1 MEKFVVFE
9 DFSASQYI
17 NKVPQ
22 KYWGFAYLRPR
33 SEKKTALSLNGK
45 GIMCYLPLMAV
56 GRMHHGTKVISQKPM
71 LPGYIF
77 LAVNDEERTELK
89 KTDNNII
96 HIELLRSAAAENKLI
111 EELNALRRFEL
122 LAQKEKVLINPGI
135 QKGDRVLITEGPLK
149 GLTTEVIRRN
159 DECDSIV
166 VNISIL
172 NRNIEYPVSAET
184 LQKIT
189 D

>member
-1 MEKFVVFE
+1 MSSHNRCVVVE
-9 DFSASQYI
+9 DMGNNCPDLTLY
-17 NKVPQ
+17 
-22 KYWGFAYLRPR
+22 G
-33 SEKKTALSLNGK
+33 
-45 GIMCYLPLMAV
+45 GIATNADFIL
-56 GRMHHGTKVISQKPM
+56 T
-71 LPGYIF
+71 
-77 LAVNDEERTELK
+77 
-89 KTDNNII
+89 TDYFMG
-96 HIELLRSAAAENKLI
+96 EDKLI

-122 LAQKEKVLINPGI
+122 LAQKERVLINPGI

>member
-1 MEKFVVFE
+1 MVFE
-9 DFSASQYI
+9 DLSESQYI

-56 GRMHHGTKVISQKPM
+56 GRMHHGTKVISPKPM

-122 LAQKEKVLINPGI
+122 LAQKE
-135 QKGDRVLITEGPLK
+135 
-149 GLTTEVIRRN
+149 
-159 DECDSIV
+159 
-166 VNISIL
+166 
-172 NRNIEYPVSAET
+172 
-184 LQKIT
+184 
-189 D
+189 

>member
-1 MEKFVVFE
+1 MEKFVIPE
-9 DFSASQYI
+9 DPSLSRYI
-17 NKVPQ
+17 EKISG

-33 SEKKTALSLNGK
+33 TEKKTASKLNGN
-45 GIMCYLPLMAV
+45 GIIYYLPLMPA
-56 GRMHHGTKVISQKPM
+56 GRMHHGTKIITQKPM

-77 LAVNDEERTELK
+77 LAASDDERTELK
-89 KTDNNII
+89 KTIDNIV
-96 HIELLRSAAAENKLI
+96 HIELLRHAAAESTLV

-122 LAQKEKVLINPGI
+122 LAQQERVLINPGI
-135 QKGDRVLITEGPLK
+135 QKGDQVLITEGPLK

-159 DECDSIV
+159 DACDSIV

-172 NRNIEYPVSAET
+172 NRNIEYPISAEK
-184 LQKIT
+184 LQKII

>member
-1 MEKFVVFE
+1 MIFE
-9 DFSASQYI
+9 DLSESQYI
-17 NKVPQ
+17 NKVPE

-56 GRMHHGTKVISQKPM
+56 GRMHHGTKVISQRPM

-77 LAVNDEERTELK
+77 LAVSDEERTELK
-89 KTDNNII
+89 KADDNII
-96 HIELLRSAAAENKLI
+96 HIELLRCAAAEDTLI

-122 LAQKEKVLINPGI
+122 LARKEKVLINPGI
-135 QKGDRVLITEGPLK
+135 QKGDRVLITDGPLK
-149 GLTTEVIRRN
+149 GLLTEVIRRE
-159 DECDSIV
+159 DDCDAIV
-166 VNISIL
+166 INISIL
-172 NRNIEYPVSAET
+172 NRNIEYPVSAEI
-184 LQKIT
+184 LQKMI

>member
-1 MEKFVVFE
+1 MIFE
-9 DFSASQYI
+9 DFSASQHI
-17 NKVPQ
+17 NKVPE

-33 SEKKTALSLNGK
+33 SEKKTAAGLNGK
-45 GIMCYLPLMAV
+45 GIMFYLPLIAV

-77 LAVNDEERTELK
+77 LAVNDEERTDLK
-89 KTDNNII
+89 KSDNNII
-96 HIELLRSAAAENKLI
+96 HIELLRSASAENNLI

-122 LAQKEKVLINPGI
+122 LARKERVLINPGI
-135 QKGDRVLITEGPLK
+135 QRGDRVLITDGPLK
-149 GLTTEVIRRN
+149 GLITEVIRRN
-159 DECDSIV
+159 DDCDSII

-184 LQKIT
+184 LEKIT

>member
-1 MEKFVVFE
+1 MGIE
-9 DFSASQYI
+9 DLSASQYI

-33 SEKKTALSLNGK
+33 SEKKTALSLTGK
-45 GIMCYLPLMAV
+45 GIMCYLPLLAV

-89 KTDNNII
+89 KADNNIV
-96 HIELLRSAAAENKLI
+96 HIELLRSADAENKLI

-122 LAQKEKVLINPGI
+122 MAQKEKILINPGI

-149 GLTTEVIRRN
+149 GLITEVIRRN
-159 DECDSIV
+159 DECNSIV
-166 VNISIL
+166 INISIL
-172 NRNIEYPVSAET
+172 NRNIEYPISAET

-189 D
+189 N